1 MTPGEYI
8 QMSGRAGRRGKDD
21 RGIVIMMMDSKME
34 PAVCKSM
41 LYGDPDKLYSSYH
54 VSYNM
59 LLNMLRVQV
68 RGGAAVT
75 HICSP
80 SPPTPGQAQLIC
92 PLAQLI

>member
-1 MTPGEYI
+1 
-8 QMSGRAGRRGKDD
+8 MSGRAGRRGKDD

-68 RGGAAVT
+68 RGDSADT
-75 HICSP
+75 HHFRDLA
-80 SPPTPGQAQLIC
+80 PTPAEQTKNSLI
-92 PLAQLI
+92 